1 MQAMIKLTDLL
12 AGRGAEAEA
21 ESDIRGLRPDGHLS
35 VMPFAT
41 PYEVLTMPLCG
52 MGVGK
57 NLRFGV
63 VM

>member
-1 MQAMIKLTDLL
+1 MIKLTDLL
-12 AGRGAEAEA
+12 AGEGAQA
-21 ESDIRGLRPDGHLS
+21 ESHVTGLRPDGPLA